1 MDHLVQVID
10 CMSHRQVKKCLEKIY
25 QRYDEFQGAPVH
37 NKNTDFH
44 VDTNVRSNT
53 VISLNEEDPIAMNIG
68 RAMGKGIEIYKER
81 LLEAHQSYDSFPL
94 PDTQGTT
101 LTREHI
107 QVLKYEPG
115 QRYKWHT
122 DQFPDTTHNLHNR
135 SLSLV
140 LYLTNNFSG
149 GRTCLPHRCY
159 KPRPGQALIFP
170 SNWCFPHSA
179 EPVTVGTKIACVGWY
194 HSHYSE

>member
-1 MDHLVQVID
+1 
-10 CMSHRQVKKCLEKIY
+10 
-25 QRYDEFQGAPVH
+25 
-37 NKNTDFH
+37 
-44 VDTNVRSNT
+44 
-53 VISLNEEDPIAMNIG
+53 
-68 RAMGKGIEIYKER
+68 MGKGIEIYKER
-81 LLEAHQSYDSFPL
+81 LLQAHQSYDSFPL

-101 LTREHI
+101 LSRESI
-107 QVLKYEPG
+107 QVLKYEAG

-122 DQFPDTTHNLHNR
+122 DQFPDTTHHLHNR

-149 GRTCLPHRCY
+149 GRTCLPHKCY

-179 EPVTVGTKIACVGWY
+179 EPVERGTKIACVGWY
-194 HSHYSE
+194 HSHYNEWVIVLYCEYLPLEYIEPWTWHSDLYLPGWLHTHSSALCLPVSDLKPFFGLSW